1 MRLENLYL
9 NFGTSSPEAQAEY
22 ISAYRLRR
30 AQDLEKIPTPKKK
43 GGSVKTRLELTD
55 EEKTIMKLLGLKQ
68 KDIFALRATSLEA
81 EEDDAEE
88 TGELFKEDSLDEEE
102 G

>member
-9 NFGTSSPEAQAEY
+9 NFGTSSSEAQAEY
-22 ISAYRLRR
+22 ITAYRLRR
-30 AQDLEKIPTPKKK
+30 AQDLEKIPTSKKK
-43 GGSVKTRLELTD
+43 GVTAKPRLELTD
-55 EEKTIMKLLGLKQ
+55 EEKAIMKLLGIKQ
-68 KDIFALRATSLEA
+68 KDIFALRSIALEA
-81 EEDDAEE
+81 EEEVEE